1 MSYVTRVKHNDVTF
15 DIYADVEPPDHS
27 VGYEGNVDI
36 YCVCFEHDKNRTDL
50 SEILSDSFMEYIHG
64 EVCEAV
70 DAMAEDDEY
79 DRAERDWED
88 REDR

>member
-1 MSYVTRVKHNDVTF
+1 MSYICTVKHEEVKFDV
-15 DIYADVEPPDHS
+15 YADVEPPDHS

-36 YCVCFEHDKNRTDL
+36 YCVCFESDKNRTNL

-70 DAMAEDDEY
+70 DSMAEDDAY

>member
-1 MSYVTRVKHNDVTF
+1 MSYVISVKHNDVTF
-15 DIYADVEPPDHS
+15 DVYADVEPPDHS

-50 SEILSDSFMEYIHG
+50 SEILSDSFMEYVHG

-70 DAMAEDDEY
+70 DAMAEDEEY
-79 DRAERDWED
+79 EAAERRRED
-88 REDR
+88 RED

>member
-1 MSYVTRVKHNDVTF
+1 MSYVTTVKHEDVKF
-15 DIYADVEPPDHS
+15 DVYADVEPADHS
-27 VGYEGNVDI
+27 VGYDGNVDI
-36 YCVCFEHDKNRTDL
+36 YCVCFEGDKNRTNL

-79 DRAERDWED
+79 DAAERRRED
-88 REDR
+88 RED

>member
-1 MSYVTRVKHNDVTF
+1 MSYVTSVKHNDVVF
-15 DIYADVEPPDHS
+15 DVYADVEPADRS

-50 SEILSDSFMEYIHG
+50 SEILTDSFMEYVHG

-70 DAMAEDDEY
+70 DAMADDDEY